1 MNSMS
6 AICACC
12 CCCCQCVLHNIM
24 LLLGYLDFG
33 LHLGQIMFSIAKL
46 ETGFTLACHYVN
58 LCLSLAKRNRSIIFK
73 CIHPCIQLLSSFKQ
87 QQKCAK
93 QTRFYRI
100 KAELAALCAYN
111 GFRCSVCW
119 QSGNTAH
126 AKLAALAMALCDFDR
141 HFLFSYCA
149 VLCRQL
155 SIFVSVCI
163 LVSVSFLV
171 FVVSF
176 LLRA

>member
-6 AICACC
+6 AICACCC

-87 QQKCAK
+87 QQQMCKTNQILPHKSRVGCTVRVQRISLQRLLAVWQHRPCKVGCACNGPL
-93 QTRFYRI
+93 RF
-100 KAELAALCAYN
+100 
-111 GFRCSVCW
+111 
-119 QSGNTAH
+119 
-126 AKLAALAMALCDFDR
+126 
-141 HFLFSYCA
+141 
-149 VLCRQL
+149 
-155 SIFVSVCI
+155 
-163 LVSVSFLV
+163 
-171 FVVSF
+171 
-176 LLRA
+176 